1 VSPTTEKRSAYNVPP
16 LPVTVPETGTVP
28 ESGAVEPP
36 ASVVSQGGGGQLVG
50 ASSHLSVDVSHHHPP

>member
-1 VSPTTEKRSAYNVPP
+1 
-16 LPVTVPETGTVP
+16 VTVPETGTVP